1 MPGITLLLLGTY
13 QSCEGYREKY
23 ISNYRIT
30 SVLKAETDIIAN
42 ITNKF
47 DRTSCDN
54 VCRDLQTGR
63 YYLYR

>member
-1 MPGITLLLLGTY
+1 MPGITLISQLILLLGTY

-42 ITNKF
+42 ITNKI

-54 VCRDLQTGR
+54 VWRDLQ
-63 YYLYR
+63 